1 MEFKYRLRDLRREK
15 RLSGQDLVNLLGRD
29 KSLTITRQAISKWE
43 NGNSFPQV
51 DTCLK
56 LCQIFDC
63 SMDYLL
69 GLSDNRH
76 DDVGLDPT
84 EATIIERLRELPEDH
99 RKAVEL
105 FVEFLHVKAKDPS

>member
-1 MEFKYRLRDLRREK
+1 MKFSLRISDLRHEK
-15 RLSGQDLVNLLGRD
+15 KLTANELGALINLSKFAVSN
-29 KSLTITRQAISKWE
+29 WE
-43 NGNSFPQV
+43 NGKAYPGV
-51 DTCLK
+51 ETCLK

-84 EATIIERLRELPEDH
+84 EATLIERLRELPEDH

-105 FVEFLHVKAKDPS
+105 FVEFLHVKTKDPS

>member
-15 RLSGQDLVNLLGRD
+15 KLSGQEVVTLLGRD
-29 KSLTITRQAISKWE
+29 KSLTRQALSKWE

-76 DDVGLDPT
+76 GDVGLSKE
-84 EATIIERLRELPEDH
+84 EATLIENFRELPEDH

-105 FVEFLHVKAKDPS
+105 FVEFLHVKSKDPS